1 MLVTYDADA
10 DAVYVYLRD
19 VNHEV
24 DDTRAIDGDRN
35 VDYLGDV
42 PLGIEFLNASR
53 GLRLEGLPEKEAVAA
68 LLRDE
73 ANTAHLA
80 VRFLDNDVDE
90 SAPLASPV
98 ALTVT
103 KRVVNR
109 VG

>member
-24 DDTRAIDGDRN
+24 DYTRAIDSNRN

-42 PLGIEFLNASR
+42 PVGIEFLNASR
-53 GLRLEGLPEKEAVAA
+53 GLRLEGLPGKETVAA

-73 ANTAHLA
+73 ANTVHLA
-80 VRFLDNDVDE
+80 IRFQDDEDE
-90 SAPLASPV
+90 SGPLASPA

-103 KRVVNR
+103 KRAVSHA
-109 VG
+109 G

>member
-10 DAVYVYLRD
+10 DAVYVYLHD

-24 DDTRAIDGDRN
+24 DHTRAIDSNRN
-35 VDYLGDV
+35 VDYLGDIPV
-42 PLGIEFLNASR
+42 GIEFLNASR
-53 GLRLEGLPEKEAVAA
+53 GLRLGGLPEKGTIAA

-73 ANTAHLA
+73 ANTVHLA
-80 VRFLDNDVDE
+80 IRVQDDEDE
-90 SAPLASPV
+90 SVPPTSPA

-103 KRVVNR
+103 KRAVSR

>member
-24 DDTRAIDGDRN
+24 DHTRAIDGDRN
-35 VDYLGDV
+35 VDYLGDIPV
-42 PLGIEFLNASR
+42 GVEFLNASR
-53 GLRLEGLPEKEAVAA
+53 GLRLEGLPEKETVAA
-68 LLRDE
+68 LLSGE
-73 ANTAHLA
+73 ANTIHLA
-80 VRFLDNDVDE
+80 IRFQDDEDE
-90 SAPLASPV
+90 STPLASPA

-103 KRVVNR
+103 KRAVSH